1 MEAPDFNP
9 RPLAGATNKISG
21 IGLDPEIS
29 IHAPLRGRLK
39 HLTWNSK
46 FKQFQSTPPC
56 GGDLAT
62 LWQFL
67 VRFDFNPRPLAG
79 ATHSFRKSARV
90 APISI
95 HAPLRGRPVS
105 LAGPHVKP
113 DFNPRP
119 LAGATK
125 GGAAMSTIG
134 DISIHAP
141 LRGRQVNVVPLWN
154 HKHISIHAPLRGR
167 RYDAFLMEGG
177 NHISIHAPL
186 RGRPGVA
193 IDGLD
198 NYNFNPRPL
207 AGAT

>member
-1 MEAPDFNP
+1 
-9 RPLAGATNKISG
+9 
-21 IGLDPEIS
+21 
-29 IHAPLRGRLK
+29 
-39 HLTWNSK
+39 
-46 FKQFQSTPPC
+46 
-56 GGDLAT
+56 
-62 LWQFL
+62 
-67 VRFDFNPRPLAG
+67 
-79 ATHSFRKSARV
+79 
-90 APISI
+90 
-95 HAPLRGRPVS
+95 
-105 LAGPHVKP
+105 
-113 DFNPRP
+113 
-119 LAGATK
+119 
-125 GGAAMSTIG
+125 MSTIG